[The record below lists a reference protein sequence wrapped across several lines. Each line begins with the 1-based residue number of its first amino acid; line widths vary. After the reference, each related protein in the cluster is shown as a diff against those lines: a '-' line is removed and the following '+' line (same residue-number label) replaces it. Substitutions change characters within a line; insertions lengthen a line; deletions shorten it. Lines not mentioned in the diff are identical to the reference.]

1 MNNPEIL
8 ATLATQDAERRQ
20 IKHKTV
26 FIVAMHMI
34 TLEWRYKC
42 NCIVFE
48 NFTALIVDLMV

>member
-1 MNNPEIL
+1 MRYYRIL
-8 ATLATQDAERRQ
+8 TDYRLR
-20 IKHKTV
+20 HLV